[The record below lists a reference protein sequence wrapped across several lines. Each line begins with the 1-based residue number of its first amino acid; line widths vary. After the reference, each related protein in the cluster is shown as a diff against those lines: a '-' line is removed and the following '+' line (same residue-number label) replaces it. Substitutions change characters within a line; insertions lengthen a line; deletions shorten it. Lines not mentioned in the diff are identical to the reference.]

1 MVMTDQLDLK
11 ARPDNSAEDALPLPL
26 GTVIYESLTCK
37 FISFERMLESLGETR
52 YSGFVRIA
60 APRANGVLLFRE
72 GTVLDCIHRGDE
84 GLISG
89 SPALTS
95 IERHVAAGSGVI
107 DVVGVSSELVDGLH
121 HLASGVATYPE
132 LRASWINAPGLV
144 RFLSEAGFTGAI
156 SIRTKAAA
164 GVIMIAAGVVTGA
177 FTTESREM
185 GSDPEVVLN
194 LCSDPNAQIEVRA
207 SRAQPEAVAPGADEW
222 AANRAGAEVLVAET
236 S

>member
-1 MVMTDQLDLK
+1 MTDQLDLK
-11 ARPDNSAEDALPLPL
+11 ARPDDSAEDALPLPL

-37 FISFERMLESLGETR
+37 FISFERMLEALAESG
-52 YSGFVRIA
+52 YSGFVRLA
-60 APRANGVLLFRE
+60 APRANGVLLFRN
-72 GTVLDCIHRGDE
+72 GKVLDSIHRGDE
-84 GLISG
+84 ELVSG

-95 IERHVAAGSGVI
+95 IERHVAAGSGVM
-107 DVVGVSSELVDGLH
+107 DVVGVDSELVDGLH

-144 RFLSEAGFTGAI
+144 RFLSETGFSGAI
-156 SIRTKAAA
+156 SIRTKAVA
-164 GVIMIAAGVVTGA
+164 GVIMIAAGAVTGA

-185 GSDPEVVLN
+185 GADPEVVLK

-207 SRAQPEAVAPGADEW
+207 ARARPEAVAAGADDR
-222 AANRAGAEVLVAET
+222 AAARAGAALLVAEI